1 MYIHIQ
7 YMHMN
12 WGTCDTRCSWK
23 DALHY
28 DYIYEAFLFYVKLK
42 SSMYQLLF
50 FTNDICI
57 DMYV

>member
-1 MYIHIQ
+1 
-7 YMHMN
+7 MHMN
-12 WGTCDTRCSWK
+12 WGTCDARCSWK